1 MNPITTATRDIT
13 AFKTLTMNRDHN
25 LGDLVLGENDGL
37 KCVNHHWLWTR
48 ANNRTITP
56 EENNRIRRA
65 FADALQAEYG
75 ARLLALATAQ
85 AGNGRCAQ
93 ILMKIN
99 SQQFGQNGETGLSR
113 ATVKATIDEIE
124 AVLAR
129 AGNQV
134 NTVPRQIQTRM
145 AGLPL
150 QDLLGADLGPLLG
163 LQPGEV
169 PDQGLLRGVKTVI
182 AEQLKTDAVKGA
194 VDEKDKVSNPPARK
208 AAIEGNC
215 RFFAAIL
222 LKFLQGFPDLR
233 EEWKSSD
240 ASDAKW
246 NFCQFV
252 RKLDQKFCGG
262 VWTSQFQGDS
272 DREVG
277 AHSRALVEIARTV
290 FKHKLT
296 ALKDKVNELE
306 PEEQAQ
312 KREDVRSYMGF
323 FSEIRPN
330 KRANRNGGA
339 MFDDLTFEDVF
350 AKGDTGEFFKYDV
363 DRLKKFFSLCEAFDV
378 DINARYKT
386 GRQEVRA

>member
-25 LGDLVLGENDGL
+25 KGGLALGEGGGL
-37 KCVNHHWLWTR
+37 TCVNYHHLR
-48 ANNRTITP
+48 FLANNHTVTP
-56 EENNRIRRA
+56 EESDRIRQA
-65 FADALQAEYG
+65 FADALRAEYG
-75 ARLLALATAQ
+75 VKLSALATAQ
-85 AGNGRCAQ
+85 GANGRYAR
-93 ILMKIN
+93 ILQRIN
-99 SQQFGQNGETGLSR
+99 DRQFSQDGELGLSR
-113 ATVKATIDEIE
+113 ATVKATIEEIE
-124 AVLAR
+124 TALA
-129 AGNQV
+129 NV

-169 PDQGLLRGVKTVI
+169 PDQGLLRGVKSVI

-252 RKLDQKFCGG
+252 RKLDRKFCGG

-277 AHSRALVEIARTV
+277 AYSRALVEIARTV

-339 MFDDLTFEDVF
+339 VFDDLTFEDMF
-350 AKGDTGEFFKYDV
+350 AKRDTGEFFKYDV